1 MKRSSSILINKENI
15 DSIAIGGF
23 DGMHIAHQEL
33 FNNLSQNGAI
43 ISIETGYASL
53 TPKNYRQ
60 EYSRF
65 PIFYYDLQNIK
76 ELNGIEFIKLLK
88 SDFKNLKKIVVGF
101 DFCFGKNR
109 ACKVDDLK
117 KVFDGEVVIISEIK
131 LDNFPVH
138 SRYIREFLL
147 NGQIEQ
153 ANRFLGKEYK
163 IYGKHIIGQ
172 GIGKKEFVATINLSI
187 DEFLL
192 PQNGVY
198 ISKTIV
204 DDCEYNSISFLG
216 HRQTTDGNF
225 AVETHILNVDNLEVK
240 DNIVQIKFIKQIREN
255 KKFDSFLEL
264 KNEIL
269 NDINIA
275 KKYFY

>member
-1 MKRSSSILINKENI
+1 MKRSSSILVNKENI

-60 EYSRF
+60 EYSKF

-117 KVFDGEVVIISEIK
+117 KVFDGDVVIISEIK

-198 ISKTIV
+198 ITKTIV

-225 AVETHILNVDNLEVK
+225 AVETHILNVDNLKVK